1 VKLTV
6 LLSPLKVSI
15 AKVADVGRFPMKAN
29 LFSSYIIYLLGFGW
43 PSNIKWVRLSRNIP

>member
-15 AKVADVGRFPMKAN
+15 AKVADVGAFPIKAN
-29 LFSSYIIYLLGFGW
+29 LFSFYVFYLFKLGVK
-43 PSNIKWVRLSRNIP
+43 IMMYVL

>member
-29 LFSSYIIYLLGFGW
+29 LFSSYVFYLYGHGW
-43 PSNIKWVRLSRNIP
+43 PILSTDHSN